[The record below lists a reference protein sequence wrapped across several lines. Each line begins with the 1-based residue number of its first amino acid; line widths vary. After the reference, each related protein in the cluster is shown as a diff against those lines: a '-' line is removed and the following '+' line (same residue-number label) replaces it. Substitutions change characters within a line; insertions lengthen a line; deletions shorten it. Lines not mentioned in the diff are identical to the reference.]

1 MISRRIRMGK
11 LKEILRLYKQG
22 LSYRKIAVALA
33 ISKPVVSQNTYNFL
47 LNHYQIF
54 VTLYISSSSTITGDL
69 SILSNLLYFLKSF
82 FIFKYRKEDILT

>member
-1 MISRRIRMGK
+1 MGK

-22 LSYRKIAVALA
+22 LSYRKIAVVLA